1 MSIVDRLSRLIRA
14 NVNDLISRAEDPA
27 KVIDQALSDMR
38 QAAYQARGEVAGAM
52 AQQVKVEREQKLNE
66 KQSDEYRQKAEEALG
81 LGREDLAREALRRK
95 KNADDIAAAFAQ
107 QLDKQSGTIE
117 TLKAQ
122 LRALESKIDELETRR
137 KLLAARQST
146 VQAGETVE
154 RVSGFDRAGS
164 AMEAFERMEEKVEG
178 MEDQAAARAQLR
190 KDNDLDSQLE
200 ALGRDREVEDE
211 LEEMKRRLGGRSA

>member
-38 QAAYQARGEVAGAM
+38 QAAYQARSEVAGAM
-52 AQQVKVEREQKLNE
+52 AQQAKVEREQKLNE

-95 KNADDIAAAFAQ
+95 KSADDVAAAFAQ

-117 TLKAQ
+117 TLKVQ

-164 AMEAFERMEEKVEG
+164 AMNAFEQMEEKVEG

-190 KDNDLDSQLE
+190 NDNDLDSQLE

-211 LEEMKRRLGGRSA
+211 LEEMKRRVGGKPA